1 MANSTIYDV
10 AKMAGVSPATV
21 SRFVNQS
28 SPIDK
33 LKSSRIRVAIDQLG
47 YHPRKRLNPEQK
59 ALKIGIL
66 LPSCDCP
73 FSNKILSGIKN
84 FAKISQSHL
93 ITECANWQQPQEIQH
108 LKYFRSLNL
117 DGVII
122 ILGLLPVHEVQAI
135 LGKIPVLFSCRKESP
150 EAQTLNINNLVGG
163 KMATNHLLQL
173 GHTRIAYLKGPS
185 GTFDAEC
192 RLEGYKQSLQDAG
205 LDIDTSLIIDG
216 GFSQQSGLMATRH
229 LLQSGTDFT
238 AIFAANDHSAFGAMQ
253 ALNQHGLKVPDD
265 ISVVGFDDHEMCP
278 YFIPQ
283 LTTVRQPLF
292 EFGRLAF
299 QSIQSTIIKKTIDF
313 PLPPFELVVRKST
326 ARMMAPS
333 TEHP

>member
-10 AKMAGVSPATV
+10 AKLAGVSPATV
-21 SRFVNQS
+21 SRFVNQT

-33 LKSSRIRVAIDQLG
+33 LKSSRIRLAIDQLG
-47 YHPRKRLNPEQK
+47 YHPRKRLSQEEK

-66 LPSCDCP
+66 LPSFDCP
-73 FSNKILSGIKN
+73 FSNKILTGIKRL
-84 FAKISQSHL
+84 AEQSQSQL
-93 ITECANWQQPQEIQH
+93 ITESSNWQRPQEIQH
-108 LKYFRSLNL
+108 LKYFRNLNL
-117 DGVII
+117 DGVIV
-122 ILGLLPVHEVQAI
+122 ILGLAPAYEVKAI

-173 GHTRIAYLKGPS
+173 GHTRIAHLTGPKGV
-185 GTFDAEC
+185 FDGEC
-192 RLEGYKQSLQDAG
+192 RLEGYKQSLQNAG
-205 LDIDTSLIIDG
+205 LVVDSSLIING
-216 GFSQQSGLMATRH
+216 GFSLESGLKATRH
-229 LLQSGTDFT
+229 LLQSGTEFT
-238 AIFAANDHSAFGAMQ
+238 AIFAANDHSAFGAIQ

-299 QSIQSTIIKKTIDF
+299 QSIQATIIKKGFDA

-326 ARMMAPS
+326 AHLLA
-333 TEHP
+333 TKD